1 MEFNATFLAT
11 IISFIIFVF
20 LMNKILY
27 APILNII
34 EKRKNFIDEN
44 YKSAAQNKDEANA
57 LIEKIEDKRNVAKDD
72 ARIQYSE
79 TIDEFKNQKKQVILE
94 AQKAANEELSASNL
108 ELNSISN
115 ETKENLKGSMVE
127 LANDIVEKIIGYK
140 PEVQGFDNEK
150 IDEILYK

>member
-11 IISFIIFVF
+11 IVSFIIFVF

-94 AQKAANEELSASNL
+94 AQKAANKELNASNL

-115 ETKENLKGSMVE
+115 ETKENLKGSMVD

-140 PEVQGFDNEK
+140 PEAQGFDNEK

>member
-11 IISFIIFVF
+11 IVSFIIFVF

>member
-11 IISFIIFVF
+11 IVSFIIFVF

-115 ETKENLKGSMVE
+115 KTKESLKDSMVG

>member
-44 YKSAAQNKDEANA
+44 YRNAAQNKDEANA
-57 LIEKIEDKRNVAKDD
+57 LIEKIENKRNVAKDD

>member
-11 IISFIIFVF
+11 IVSFIIFVF

-27 APILNII
+27 APILDII

-115 ETKENLKGSMVE
+115 ETKESLKDSMVG

>member
-44 YKSAAQNKDEANA
+44 YRNANENKEKSNA
-57 LIEKIEDKRNVAKDD
+57 LMEEIEDKRNVAKDD
-72 ARIQYSE
+72 ARIHYSK
-79 TIDEFKNQKKQVILE
+79 TIDEFKNQKKQIILE
-94 AQKAANEELSASNL
+94 AQQEINEELAVSNF
-108 ELNSISN
+108 ELTNISN

>member
-11 IISFIIFVF
+11 IVSFIIFVF

-44 YKSAAQNKDEANA
+44 YKNANENKEKSNA
-57 LIEKIEDKRNVAKDD
+57 LIEEIEDKRNVAKDD
-72 ARIQYSE
+72 ARIHYSE
-79 TIDEFKNQKKQVILE
+79 TIDEFKNQKKQIILE
-94 AQKAANEELSASNL
+94 AQQEINEELAASNL
-108 ELNSISN
+108 ELTNISN
-115 ETKENLKGSMVE
+115 ETKENLKGSMVD

-140 PEVQGFDNEK
+140 PEAQGFDNEK
-150 IDEILYK
+150 VNEILYK

>member
-11 IISFIIFVF
+11 IISFIVFIF

-27 APILNII
+27 APILDII
-34 EKRKNFIDEN
+34 EKRKNYIDEN
-44 YKSAAQNKDEANA
+44 YKNAAQNKDKTNA
-57 LIEKIEDKRNVAKDD
+57 LIEEIKDKRNVAKDD

-94 AQKAANEELSASNL
+94 AQKAANQELSASNL

-115 ETKENLKGSMVE
+115 ETKENLKGSMVD
-127 LANDIVEKIIGYK
+127 LANNIVEKIIGYK

-150 IDEILYK
+150 VDEILYK

>member
-34 EKRKNFIDEN
+34 EERKNFIDEN
-44 YKSAAQNKDEANA
+44 YRNANENKEKSNA
-57 LIEKIEDKRNVAKDD
+57 LMEEIEDKRNVAKDD
-72 ARIQYSE
+72 ARIHYSK
-79 TIDEFKNQKKQVILE
+79 TIDEFKNQKKQIILE
-94 AQKAANEELSASNL
+94 AQQEINEELAVSNF
-108 ELNSISN
+108 ELTNISN

-140 PEVQGFDNEK
+140 PEAQGFDNEK

>member
-11 IISFIIFVF
+11 IVSFIIFIF

-27 APILNII
+27 APILDII

-115 ETKENLKGSMVE
+115 KTKESLKDSMVG